1 MDYEDSI
8 ILKFSAT
15 DKAVNSIGSII
26 GSMFGSCSLD
36 YYSEEMVPIVCVIT
50 KKPWHDNPD
59 YKALNPIN
67 KKK

>member
-1 MDYEDSI
+1 MNDGDSI
-8 ILKFSAT
+8 ELKFSAT
-15 DKAVNSIGSII
+15 DKAVNSIGSIV
-26 GSMFGSCSLD
+26 GQMFGSCSLD